1 MPLVGTRH
9 LRWICILIFTSPT
22 GSSLFLGSFTTPRGR
37 CALMQ
42 SDGLADLLDGF
53 AGAAA
58 VFDIEWKFLVA
69 LLGIVFSGVA
79 TLVSTIV
86 FCISTSPVARV
97 RERASLP

>member
-1 MPLVGTRH
+1 M
-9 LRWICILIFTSPT
+9 
-22 GSSLFLGSFTTPRGR
+22 
-37 CALMQ
+37 MQ

-58 VFDIEWKFLVA
+58 VFDIEWKFLLA

-97 RERASLP
+97 RARVSPRCVTTTHTHTHTLSVSLPVSSLPASPS

>member
-1 MPLVGTRH
+1 M
-9 LRWICILIFTSPT
+9 
-22 GSSLFLGSFTTPRGR
+22 
-37 CALMQ
+37 MQ